1 MEQKGKS
8 AVKELLENNILSIS
22 AYLKLLNGIL
32 NSFEAR
38 IVGEVSEVKISSVG
52 HVYFSLKDKKDKSV
66 LSCVI
71 WNYDYKLCGVELK
84 EGLEIMAKGVPDVY
98 PPTGRLSFKA
108 KTIQLMG
115 EGELKKEYEKLKK
128 KLEDEGLF
136 DLSKKKEIPPFVKR
150 VGIITS
156 KQGAVISDFL
166 NNLGRFG
173 FQIKFIDSRVEGLEA
188 VRDLLNSVKT
198 IEKQDIDVLVIMRGG
213 GSLESFLAFN
223 NETLIR
229 EVSQLPFPVIAAL
242 GHDKDVP
249 LLALAADK
257 MVSTPT
263 AAANLLNQSWQE
275 AESELKAMERE
286 IFNSFSGA
294 LRNLE
299 YRTNNLFL
307 KIKDLLNQTCQKGES
322 ELKYMERKIFD
333 LFLSELRDTEYN
345 INNLFL
351 KIKDKLEKVI
361 ALFKMLEFRIKS
373 VIPKILESQI
383 DKMKNKLENI
393 EKTISQNDPERNLK
407 LGYCIANGKK
417 GVIKNINDVK
427 VEDIVDLKVYNGI
440 INTQVKKI
448 QKNERKKS

>member
-71 WNYDYKLCGVELK
+71 WNNDYRLCGVELK
-84 EGLEIMAKGVPDVY
+84 EGLEITARGIPDVY

-128 KLEDEGLF
+128 KMEDEGLF
-136 DLSKKKEIPPFVKR
+136 DLDKKKEIPSFVRR

-188 VRDLLNSVKT
+188 VKDLLNSVRTMK
-198 IEKQDIDVLVIMRGG
+198 KADIDVLVIMRGG

-223 NETLIR
+223 NEVLIR
-229 EVSQLPFPVIAAL
+229 EVSSLPFPMIAAI

-275 AESELKAMERE
+275 AELELKAMERE
-286 IFNSFSGA
+286 IFNSFSSS
-294 LRNLE
+294 LRSME
-299 YRTNNLFL
+299 Y
-307 KIKDLLNQTCQKGES
+307 K
-322 ELKYMERKIFD
+322 
-333 LFLSELRDTEYN
+333 

-361 ALFKMLEFRIKS
+361 SLFKMIEFRIKS
-373 VIPKILESQI
+373 VIPKILENEI
-383 DKMKNKLENI
+383 GKIKDKLENI
-393 EKTISQNDPERNLK
+393 EKTINQNDPERNLK
-407 LGYCIANGKK
+407 LGYCIASNKK
-417 GVIKNINDVK
+417 GVIKDINNVK
-427 VEDIVDLKVYNGI
+427 VEDIIDLKVYNGI

>member
-71 WNYDYKLCGVELK
+71 WNNDYRLCGVELK
-84 EGLEIMAKGVPDVY
+84 EGLEITARGIPDVY

-136 DLSKKKEIPPFVKR
+136 DLDKKKEIPSFVKR

-188 VRDLLNSVKT
+188 VKDLLNSVKT
-198 IEKQDIDVLVIMRGG
+198 IKKADIDVLVIMRGG

-223 NETLIR
+223 NEVLIR
-229 EVSQLPFPVIAAL
+229 EVSSLPFPVIAAI

-275 AESELKAMERE
+275 VESELKARERE
-286 IFNSFSGA
+286 IFNSFSSS
-294 LRNLE
+294 LRSSE
-299 YRTNNLFL
+299 YR
-307 KIKDLLNQTCQKGES
+307 
-322 ELKYMERKIFD
+322 
-333 LFLSELRDTEYN
+333 

-361 ALFKMLEFRIKS
+361 SLFKMIEYRIKS
-373 VIPKILESQI
+373 VIPKILENEI
-383 DKMKNKLENI
+383 DKMRDKLENI
-393 EKTISQNDPERNLK
+393 EKIINQNDPERNLK
-407 LGYCIANGKK
+407 LGYCIATNKK

-427 VEDIVDLKVYNGI
+427 VEDIIDLKVFNGI
-440 INTQVKKI
+440 INTQIKKI
-448 QKNERKKS
+448 QKNEGKKS

>member
-1 MEQKGKS
+1 
-8 AVKELLENNILSIS
+8 
-22 AYLKLLNGIL
+22 
-32 NSFEAR
+32 
-38 IVGEVSEVKISSVG
+38 
-52 HVYFSLKDKKDKSV
+52 
-66 LSCVI
+66 
-71 WNYDYKLCGVELK
+71 
-84 EGLEIMAKGVPDVY
+84 
-98 PPTGRLSFKA
+98 
-108 KTIQLMG
+108 MG

-136 DLSKKKEIPPFVKR
+136 DLNKKKEIPSFVKR

-188 VRDLLNSVKT
+188 VKDLLNSVKT
-198 IEKQDIDVLVIMRGG
+198 IKKADIDVLVIMRGG

-223 NETLIR
+223 NEVLIR
-229 EVSQLPFPVIAAL
+229 EVSSLPFPVIAAI

-275 AESELKAMERE
+275 AGSELKARERE
-286 IFNSFSGA
+286 IFNSFSSS
-294 LRNLE
+294 LRSSE
-299 YRTNNLFL
+299 YR
-307 KIKDLLNQTCQKGES
+307 
-322 ELKYMERKIFD
+322 
-333 LFLSELRDTEYN
+333 

-361 ALFKMLEFRIKS
+361 SLFKMIEYRIKS
-373 VIPKILESQI
+373 VIPKILENEI
-383 DKMKNKLENI
+383 DKMRDKLENI
-393 EKTISQNDPERNLK
+393 EKIINQNDPERNLK
-407 LGYCIANGKK
+407 LGYCIATNKK

-427 VEDIVDLKVYNGI
+427 VEDIIDLKVFNGI
-440 INTQVKKI
+440 INTQIKKI
-448 QKNERKKS
+448 QKNEGKKS

>member
-71 WNYDYKLCGVELK
+71 WNYDYRLCGVELK
-84 EGLEIMAKGVPDVY
+84 EGLEIVAKGIPDVY

-136 DLSKKKEIPPFVKR
+136 DLDKKKEIPSFVKK

-188 VRDLLNSVKT
+188 VKDLLSSVRTMK
-198 IEKQDIDVLVIMRGG
+198 KADVDVLVIMRGG

-223 NETLIR
+223 NEVLIR
-229 EVSQLPFPVIAAL
+229 EVSSLPFPVIAAI

-275 AESELKAMERE
+275 AELELKAMERE
-286 IFNSFSGA
+286 IFNSFSSS
-294 LRNLE
+294 LRSLE
-299 YRTNNLFL
+299 Y
-307 KIKDLLNQTCQKGES
+307 K
-322 ELKYMERKIFD
+322 
-333 LFLSELRDTEYN
+333 

-351 KIKDKLEKVI
+351 KIKDRLEKVI
-361 ALFKMLEFRIKS
+361 SLFKMIEFRIKS
-373 VIPKILESQI
+373 VIPKILENEI
-383 DKMKNKLENI
+383 GKIRDKLENI
-393 EKTISQNDPERNLK
+393 EKIINHNNPERNLK
-407 LGYCIANGKK
+407 LGYCIATDKK
-417 GVIKNINDVK
+417 GVIKDINNVK
-427 VEDIVDLKVYNGI
+427 VEDVVDLKVYNGI

>member
-1 MEQKGKS
+1 MEPKGKS
-8 AVKELLENNILSIS
+8 AVKELLDNNILSIS

-32 NSFEAR
+32 NSFEAK
-38 IVGEVSEVKISSVG
+38 IVGEVSEVKISSIG

-71 WNYDYKLCGVELK
+71 WNNDYRLCGVELK
-84 EGLEIMAKGVPDVY
+84 EGLEITARGIPDVY

-115 EGELKKEYEKLKK
+115 EGELKKEYDKLKK

-136 DLSKKKEIPPFVKR
+136 DLDKKKEIPSFVKR

-188 VRDLLNSVKT
+188 VKDLLNSVKT
-198 IEKQDIDVLVIMRGG
+198 MKKLDIDILVIMRGG

-223 NETLIR
+223 NEVLIR
-229 EVSQLPFPVIAAL
+229 EVSSLPFPVIAAI

-249 LLALAADK
+249 LLALAADR

-275 AESELKAMERE
+275 AELELKSKERE
-286 IFNSFSGA
+286 IFNSFSSS
-294 LRNLE
+294 LRSSE
-299 YRTNNLFL
+299 YR
-307 KIKDLLNQTCQKGES
+307 
-322 ELKYMERKIFD
+322 
-333 LFLSELRDTEYN
+333 

-361 ALFKMLEFRIKS
+361 SLFKMIEFRIKS
-373 VIPKILESQI
+373 VIPKILENEI
-383 DKMKNKLENI
+383 GKMRDKLENI
-393 EKTISQNDPERNLK
+393 EKIINQNDPERNLK
-407 LGYCIANGKK
+407 LGYCIATNKK
-417 GVIKNINDVK
+417 GVIKDINNVE
-427 VEDIVDLKVYNGI
+427 VEDIIDLKTYNGI

-448 QKNERKKS
+448 QKNEGKKS

>member
-71 WNYDYKLCGVELK
+71 WNNDYRLCGVELK
-84 EGLEIMAKGVPDVY
+84 EGLEITARGIPDVY

-136 DLSKKKEIPPFVKR
+136 DLEKKKEIPSFVKR

-188 VRDLLNSVKT
+188 VKDLLNSVKT
-198 IEKQDIDVLVIMRGG
+198 IKKADIDVLVIMRGG

-223 NETLIR
+223 NEVLIR
-229 EVSQLPFPVIAAL
+229 EVNSLPFPVIAAI

-275 AESELKAMERE
+275 AESELKARERE
-286 IFNSFSGA
+286 IFNSFSSS
-294 LRNLE
+294 LRSSK
-299 YRTNNLFL
+299 YR
-307 KIKDLLNQTCQKGES
+307 
-322 ELKYMERKIFD
+322 
-333 LFLSELRDTEYN
+333 

-361 ALFKMLEFRIKS
+361 SLFKMIEYRIKS
-373 VIPKILESQI
+373 VIPKILENEI
-383 DKMKNKLENI
+383 DKMRDKLENI
-393 EKTISQNDPERNLK
+393 EKIINQNDPERNLK
-407 LGYCIANGKK
+407 LGYCIATNKK

-427 VEDIVDLKVYNGI
+427 VEDIIDLKVFNGI
-440 INTQVKKI
+440 INTQIKKI
-448 QKNERKKS
+448 QKNEGKKS

>member
-66 LSCVI
+66 LSCVV

-84 EGLEIMAKGVPDVY
+84 EGLEIIAKGIPDVY

-136 DLSKKKEIPPFVKR
+136 DLNKKKEIPSFVKR

-198 IEKQDIDVLVIMRGG
+198 MKKQDIDVLVIMRGG

-223 NETLIR
+223 NEILIR
-229 EVSQLPFPVIAAL
+229 EIASLPFPVIAAI

-249 LLALAADK
+249 LLSLVADK

-275 AESELKAMERE
+275 AELELKAMERE
-286 IFNSFSGA
+286 IFNSFSSS
-294 LRNLE
+294 LRSLE
-299 YRTNNLFL
+299 Y
-307 KIKDLLNQTCQKGES
+307 KINS
-322 ELKYMERKIFD
+322 
-333 LFLSELRDTEYN
+333 
-345 INNLFL
+345 LFL

-361 ALFKMLEFRIKS
+361 SLFKMIEFRIKT
-373 VIPKILESQI
+373 VIPKILENEIS
-383 DKMKNKLENI
+383 KMKDKLGNI
-393 EKTISQNDPERNLK
+393 EKTINQNDPERNLK
-407 LGYCIANGKK
+407 LGYCIANSKK

-427 VEDIVDLKVYNGI
+427 VEDIIDLKVYNGI
-440 INTQVKKI
+440 INTQVKKT
-448 QKNERKKS
+448 QKNEGKKS

>member
-1 MEQKGKS
+1 MAMEQKGKS

-84 EGLEIMAKGVPDVY
+84 EGLEIVAKGIPDVY

-128 KLEDEGLF
+128 KLEDEGFF
-136 DLSKKKEIPPFVKR
+136 DLEKKKEIPSFVKR
-150 VGIITS
+150 IGIITS

-198 IEKQDIDVLVIMRGG
+198 MKKQDVDVLVIMRGG

-223 NETLIR
+223 NEILIR
-229 EVSQLPFPVIAAL
+229 EIASLPFPVIAAI

-249 LLALAADK
+249 LLSLVADK

-275 AESELKAMERE
+275 AELELKAMERE
-286 IFNSFSGA
+286 IFNSFSSS

-307 KIKDLLNQTCQKGES
+307 KIKD
-322 ELKYMERKIFD
+322 
-333 LFLSELRDTEYN
+333 
-345 INNLFL
+345 
-351 KIKDKLEKVI
+351 KLEKVI
-361 ALFKMLEFRIKS
+361 SLFKMIEFRIKT
-373 VIPKILESQI
+373 VIPKILENEI
-383 DKMKNKLENI
+383 NKMKDKLENV
-393 EKTISQNDPERNLK
+393 EKIINQNDPERNLK
-407 LGYCIANGKK
+407 LGYCIATSKK
-417 GVIKNINDVK
+417 GVIKNINNIE
-427 VEDIVDLKVYNGI
+427 VEDIIDLKVYNGT

-448 QKNERKKS
+448 QKNEGKKS

>member
-8 AVKELLENNILSIS
+8 AIKELLDNNILSIS

-32 NSFEAR
+32 NSFEAK

-84 EGLEIMAKGVPDVY
+84 EGLEIITKGIPDIY

-115 EGELKKEYEKLKK
+115 EGELKKEYEKLKR
-128 KLEDEGLF
+128 KLEEEGLF
-136 DLSKKKEIPPFVKR
+136 DLNRKKEIPSFVKR

-188 VRDLLNSVKT
+188 VKDLLNSVKT
-198 IEKQDIDVLVIMRGG
+198 MKKQEIDILVIMRGG

-223 NETLIR
+223 NEVLIR
-229 EVSQLPFPVIAAL
+229 EIASLPFPVIAAI

-249 LLALAADK
+249 LLSLVADQ

-275 AESELKAMERE
+275 AELELKSMERE
-286 IFNSFSGA
+286 VFNSFSSA

-299 YRTNNLFL
+299 YKT
-307 KIKDLLNQTCQKGES
+307 
-322 ELKYMERKIFD
+322 
-333 LFLSELRDTEYN
+333 
-345 INNLFL
+345 NNLFL

-361 ALFKMLEFRIKS
+361 SLFKMIEFRIKS
-373 VIPKILESQI
+373 VIPKILENEI
-383 DKMKNKLENI
+383 KKIGNKLESI
-393 EKTISQNDPERNLK
+393 EKIINQNDPERNLK
-407 LGYCIANGKK
+407 LGYC
-417 GVIKNINDVK
+417 ND
-427 VEDIVDLKVYNGI
+427 IIDLKVYNGI

>member
-66 LSCVI
+66 LSCVV

-84 EGLEIMAKGVPDVY
+84 EGLEIVAKGIPDVY

-115 EGELKKEYEKLKK
+115 EGELKKEYEKLKQ

-198 IEKQDIDVLVIMRGG
+198 IKKMEIDVLVIMRGG

-229 EVSQLPFPVIAAL
+229 EIASLPFPVIAAI

-275 AESELKAMERE
+275 AELELKSMERE

-299 YRTNNLFL
+299 YRT
-307 KIKDLLNQTCQKGES
+307 
-322 ELKYMERKIFD
+322 
-333 LFLSELRDTEYN
+333 
-345 INNLFL
+345 NNLFL

-373 VIPKILESQI
+373 VIPKILESEI

-393 EKTISQNDPERNLK
+393 EKIINQNDPERNLK
-407 LGYCIANGKK
+407 LGYCIANSKK

-427 VEDIVDLKVYNGI
+427 VEDIIDLKVYNGI